1 MINRSN
7 ATFCRS
13 AGHRRGARGFTMIE
27 LMVTLTVA
35 GVLTALALPNLRP
48 FIQSSRLTSAS
59 NDLLRSLYIARAEAV
74 KRQVNVAVCATADP
88 TASDASI
95 TCSYGASA
103 FNGWFVFVDTNGTWQ
118 RDSAA
123 DAVIEKHALLDSSV
137 TVRNDADGIVSYAPS
152 GFANLAGAK
161 APSSN
166 IVLCDQRGTVLLSGT
181 DSAARAVL
189 IANTGRVRVTKTQ
202 TEVATA
208 ILNTVAGAC
217 P

>member
-1 MINRSN
+1 MVNRSN

-13 AGHRRGARGFTMIE
+13 AGHRHGALGFTMIE

-48 FIQSSRLTSAS
+48 FVQNSRLTSAS
-59 NDLLRSLYIARAEAV
+59 NDLLRSLYIARTEAV

-103 FNGWFVFVDTNGTWQ
+103 FNGWFVFVDVNGNWQ
-118 RDSAA
+118 YDSTA
-123 DAVIEKHALLDSSV
+123 DTVIEKHALLDSSV
-137 TVRNDADGIVSYAPS
+137 SVRNDADGIVSYAPT

-161 APSSN
+161 RPSSN
-166 IVLCDQRGTVLLSGT
+166 VVLCDQRGTVLLSGT
-181 DSAARAVL
+181 DSTARAVL

-202 TEVATA
+202 TEVAAAVT
-208 ILNTVAGAC
+208 NTGSAC

>member
-1 MINRSN
+1 
-7 ATFCRS
+7 
-13 AGHRRGARGFTMIE
+13 MIE

-35 GVLTALALPNLRP
+35 GVLMALALPNLRP
-48 FIQSSRLTSAS
+48 FIQNSRLTSAS

-74 KRQVNVAVCATADP
+74 KRQLNVVVCATADP
-88 TASDASI
+88 TASDTTIA
-95 TCSYGASA
+95 CSYGA

-137 TVRNDADGIVSYAPS
+137 SVRNDADGIVSYAPT
-152 GFANLAGAK
+152 GFANLAGAHI
-161 APSSN
+161 PSSN
-166 IVLCDQRGTVLLSGT
+166 IILCDQRGTVLLSGT

-189 IANTGRVRVTKTQ
+189 IANTGRARVTKTQ

-208 ILNTVAGAC
+208 IANTVAGAC

>member
-1 MINRSN
+1 
-7 ATFCRS
+7 
-13 AGHRRGARGFTMIE
+13 MIE

-48 FIQSSRLTSAS
+48 FIQNSRLTSAS

-88 TASDASI
+88 TASDANI
-95 TCSYGASA
+95 TCSYGA
-103 FNGWFVFVDTNGTWQ
+103 FNGWFVFVDTNGNWQ
-118 RDSAA
+118 HDNTE
-123 DAVIEKHALLDSSV
+123 AVIEKHALLDSSV
-137 TVRNDADGIVSYAPS
+137 TVRNDANGIVSYAPT
-152 GFANLAGAK
+152 GFANLAGAE

-208 ILNTVAGAC
+208 IANTVAGSC

>member
-1 MINRSN
+1 MVDRSN
-7 ATFCRS
+7 ATICRP

-35 GVLTALALPNLRP
+35 GVLCALALPNLRP
-48 FIQSSRLTSAS
+48 LVQNSRLTSAA

-74 KRQVNVAVCATADP
+74 KRQGNVVVCATADP
-88 TASDASI
+88 TASDATI
-95 TCSYGASA
+95 TCSYGA
-103 FNGWFVFVDTNGTWQ
+103 FNGWFVFNDVNGNWQ
-118 RDSAA
+118 RDAG

-137 TVRNDADGIVSYAPS
+137 TVRNDGNGIISYAPS
-152 GFANLAGAK
+152 GFANLAGAE

-166 IVLCDQRGTVLLSGT
+166 IVFCDQRGTVVLSGT
-181 DSAARAVL
+181 DSTARAVL

-208 ILNTVAGAC
+208 VANTTAGTC

>member
-1 MINRSN
+1 MVTRFN
-7 ATFCRS
+7 ATFRRS

-74 KRQVNVAVCATADP
+74 KRQRGNVVVCATADP
-88 TASDASI
+88 TASDATI
-95 TCSYGASA
+95 TCSYGA
-103 FNGWFVFVDTNGTWQ
+103 FNGWFVFNDVNGNWQ
-118 RDSAA
+118 RDAG
-123 DAVIEKHALLDSSV
+123 DAIIEKHALLDSSV
-137 TVRNDADGIVSYAPS
+137 SVRNDADGIVSYAPT
-152 GFANLAGAK
+152 GFANLAGAHI
-161 APSSN
+161 PSSN
-166 IVLCDQRGTVLLSGT
+166 IILCDQRGTVLLSGT

-189 IANTGRVRVTKTQ
+189 IGNTGRVRVTKTQ

-208 ILNTVAGAC
+208 IANTVAAAC

>member
-1 MINRSN
+1 MVNRSN

-35 GVLTALALPNLRP
+35 GVLCALALPNLRP
-48 FIQSSRLTSAS
+48 FIQNSRLTSAS
-59 NDLLRSLYIARAEAV
+59 NDLLRAV
-74 KRQVNVAVCATADP
+74 KRQRGNVIVCATAGP
-88 TASDASI
+88 TASDATI
-95 TCSYGASA
+95 ACSFGA
-103 FNGWFVFVDTNGTWQ
+103 FNGWFVFNDLNNNWQ
-118 RDSAA
+118 H
-123 DAVIEKHALLDSSV
+123 DAGEEVIEKHRLLDSSI
-137 TVRNDADGIVSYAPS
+137 TVRNDANGIINYAS
-152 GFANLAGAK
+152 TGFANLAGAET
-161 APSSN
+161 PSSN
-166 IVLCDQRGTVLLSGT
+166 IVFCDQRGAVLLSGT

-208 ILNTVAGAC
+208 VASTGSTC

>member
-1 MINRSN
+1 MVNRSN

-35 GVLTALALPNLRP
+35 GVLMALALPNLRP
-48 FIQSSRLTSAS
+48 FIQNSRLTSAS

-74 KRQVNVAVCATADP
+74 KRQLNVVVCATADP
-88 TASDASI
+88 TASDTTIA
-95 TCSYGASA
+95 CSYGA

-137 TVRNDADGIVSYAPS
+137 SVRNDADGIVSYAPT
-152 GFANLAGAK
+152 GFANLAGAHI
-161 APSSN
+161 PSSN
-166 IVLCDQRGTVLLSGT
+166 IILCDQRGTVLLSGT

-189 IANTGRVRVTKTQ
+189 IANTGRARVTKTQ

-208 ILNTVAGAC
+208 IANTVAGAC

>member
-1 MINRSN
+1 
-7 ATFCRS
+7 
-13 AGHRRGARGFTMIE
+13 MIE

-35 GVLTALALPNLRP
+35 GVLMALALPNLRP
-48 FIQSSRLTSAS
+48 FIQNSRLTSAS

-74 KRQVNVAVCATADP
+74 KRQLNVAVCATADP

-103 FNGWFVFVDTNGTWQ
+103 FNGWFVFVDVNGNWQ
-118 RDSAA
+118 RDAG
-123 DAVIEKHALLDSSV
+123 DAIIEKHALLDSSV
-137 TVRNDADGIVSYAPS
+137 SVRNDADGIVSYAPT

-189 IANTGRVRVTKTQ
+189 VANTGRARVTKTQ

-208 ILNTVAGAC
+208 IANTVAAAC

>member
-1 MINRSN
+1 MVNRSN
-7 ATFCRS
+7 ATFCGS

-48 FIQSSRLTSAS
+48 FIQNSRLTSAS

-88 TASDASI
+88 TASDATI
-95 TCSYGASA
+95 TCSYGA

-118 RDSAA
+118 RDSTT

-152 GFANLAGAK
+152 GFANLAGAHK
-161 APSSN
+161 PSSN
-166 IVLCDQRGTVLLSGT
+166 IVLCDQRGTVVLSGT
-181 DSAARAVL
+181 DSAARALL

-208 ILNTVAGAC
+208 VANTGSTC

>member
-1 MINRSN
+1 MVNRSN

-48 FIQSSRLTSAS
+48 FIQNSRLTSAA

-74 KRQVNVAVCATADP
+74 KRQSNVVVCATADP
-88 TASDASI
+88 TASDATI
-95 TCSYGASA
+95 TCSYGA
-103 FNGWFVFVDTNGTWQ
+103 FNGWFVFNDVNGNWQ
-118 RDSAA
+118 RDTG
-123 DAVIEKHALLDSSV
+123 DAVIEKHALVDSSV
-137 TVRNDADGIVSYAPS
+137 TVRNDADGIVSYAPT
-152 GFANLAGAK
+152 GFANLAGAHI
-161 APSSN
+161 PSSN
-166 IVLCDQRGTVLLSGT
+166 IILCDQRGAVLLSGT

-208 ILNTVAGAC
+208 VANTVAGAC

>member
-1 MINRSN
+1 MVTRFN
-7 ATFCRS
+7 ATFRRS

-74 KRQVNVAVCATADP
+74 KRQRGNVVVCATADP
-88 TASDASI
+88 TASDATI
-95 TCSYGASA
+95 TCSYGA
-103 FNGWFVFVDTNGTWQ
+103 FNGWFVFNDVNGNWQ
-118 RDSAA
+118 RDAG

-137 TVRNDADGIVSYAPS
+137 SVRNDADGIVSYAPT
-152 GFANLAGAK
+152 GFANLAGAE

-166 IVLCDQRGTVLLSGT
+166 IILCDQRGTVLLSGT

-189 IANTGRVRVTKTQ
+189 IGNTGRVRVTKTQ

-208 ILNTVAGAC
+208 IANTVAAAC